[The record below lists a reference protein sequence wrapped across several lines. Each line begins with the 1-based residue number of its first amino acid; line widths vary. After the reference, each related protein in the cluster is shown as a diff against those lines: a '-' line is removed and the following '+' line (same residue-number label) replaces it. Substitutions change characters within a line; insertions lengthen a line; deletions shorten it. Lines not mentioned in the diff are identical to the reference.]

1 MHLIFYLG
9 PPEISKLWTLV
20 AQIYL
25 SGNSNQLV
33 AIFTGNKRMLTCSST
48 TEYVT
53 PKDSIFGI
61 CVVNSARFY
70 RVFLPLKMRYH
81 TIFCI
86 MLEVKSI

>member
-1 MHLIFYLG
+1 MFDK
-9 PPEISKLWTLV
+9 IS
-20 AQIYL
+20 A
-25 SGNSNQLV
+25 SNQN
-33 AIFTGNKRMLTCSST
+33 TGNKRMLTCSST

-86 MLEVKSI
+86 IL